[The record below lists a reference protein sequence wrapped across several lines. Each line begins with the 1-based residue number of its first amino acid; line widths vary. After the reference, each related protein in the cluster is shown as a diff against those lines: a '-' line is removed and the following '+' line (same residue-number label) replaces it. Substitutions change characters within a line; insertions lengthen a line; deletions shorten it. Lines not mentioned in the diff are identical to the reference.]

1 MNEDFEDFHN
11 EDLGVGQDL
20 DPSVFFYPEPYC
32 GIVNEMR
39 TSCFEMRYI
48 NHLLTFYFIILK
60 KILVFVQFYW
70 QFVGALW
77 LCEG

>member
-11 EDLGVGQDL
+11 EDLGVGQDF

-39 TSCFEMRYI
+39 TSCFETRYI
-48 NHLLTFYFIILK
+48 NHLVTFYFFYFKENTSFCSILLAVCWSS
-60 KILVFVQFYW
+60 LVIM
-70 QFVGALW
+70 
-77 LCEG
+77 

>member
-11 EDLGVGQDL
+11 ENLGVGQDL

-39 TSCFEMRYI
+39 TSCFETRYI
-48 NHLLTFYFIILK
+48 NHLLTF
-60 KILVFVQFYW
+60 
-70 QFVGALW
+70 
-77 LCEG
+77 